1 MADACILELTEHRT
15 LQTFWVERFLT
26 LISEHPLFICSG
38 GHKTRKEITNKR
50 HRGLECVSRYINLLL
65 GLNKVLLESH
75 F

>member
-15 LQTFWVERFLT
+15 FWTFCVERFLT

-38 GHKTRKEITNKR
+38 GRKTHKEIRNKR
-50 HRGLECVSRYINLLL
+50 HQGLECFSWYIDLLL
-65 GLNKVLLESH
+65 GLNEVLLGSH